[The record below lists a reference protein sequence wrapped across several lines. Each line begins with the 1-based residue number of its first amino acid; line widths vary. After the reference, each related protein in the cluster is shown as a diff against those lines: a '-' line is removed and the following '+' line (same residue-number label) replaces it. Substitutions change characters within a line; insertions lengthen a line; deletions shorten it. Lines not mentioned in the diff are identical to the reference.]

1 MKIGTVGDN
10 CIDSYKEMGKA
21 FPGGNPVN
29 VAVYF
34 VRLGGEASYV
44 GVVGDDEYG
53 PFMTESIA
61 RKGVD
66 TSYVH
71 TLPGKTAVTEV
82 KLVDGDRIMAGYDE
96 GVLADFKLNDED
108 IDFLAGH
115 DLVVSSV
122 YGNVHD
128 SFKDIRAKGVKL
140 AFDASDVPEREAS
153 KVALKNCD
161 YFFYSN
167 DDGDTDEVRAQMKS
181 FKEEGP
187 ELVICMQGDKG
198 SIVYD
203 GSEYHKFGIVP
214 CEVIDTI
221 GAGDSY
227 IAGFLKGILEG
238 KAIEEAM
245 KIGAAN
251 ASETIGY
258 FGAWEVE

>member
-10 CIDSYKEMGKA
+10 CMDSYKEMGKA

-29 VAVYF
+29 VAVYY

-44 GVVGDDEYG
+44 GVVGDDQYG
-53 PFMTESIA
+53 PLMVNSIA
-61 RKGVD
+61 NKGVD
-66 TSYVH
+66 ASHIH
-71 TLPGKTAVTEV
+71 TLPGKTAVTEIS
-82 KLVDGDRIMAGYDE
+82 LVDGDRVMDSYDE
-96 GVLADFKLNDED
+96 GVLADFKLTEED

-122 YGNVHD
+122 YGNVHN

-153 KVALKNCD
+153 KIAVKNCD

-167 DDGDTDEVRAQMKS
+167 DDGDTEEVRAQMKAL
-181 FKEEGP
+181 KEEGP

-203 GSEYHKFGIVP
+203 GKDFHKFGIIECDV
-214 CEVIDTI
+214 VDTL

-227 IAGFLKGILEG
+227 IAGFLKGIMEG
-238 KAIEEAM
+238 KTIEESM
-245 KIGAAN
+245 KMGAAN
-251 ASETIGY
+251 SSETIGY

>member
-29 VAVYF
+29 VGVYF

-44 GVVGDDEYG
+44 GVVGNDEYG
-53 PFMTESIA
+53 PFMKQCIA
-61 RKGVD
+61 NKGVD
-66 TSYVH
+66 TTHIH
-71 TLPGKTAVTEV
+71 TLEGKTAVTEV
-82 KLVDGDRIMAGYDE
+82 ELVNGDRVMAGYDE
-96 GVLADFKLNDED
+96 GVLAYFKLTEED
-108 IDFLAGH
+108 IEFLAGH

-128 SFKDIRAKGVKL
+128 SFADIRAKGVKL

-153 KVALKNCD
+153 KVAVKNCD

-167 DDGDTDEVRAQMKS
+167 DDGDTEEIRAQMRRY
-181 FKEEGP
+181 KEEGP
-187 ELVICMQGDKG
+187 ELVICMQGEKG
-198 SIVYD
+198 SLVYD
-203 GSEYHKFGIVP
+203 GNEYHKFGVIE
-214 CEVIDTI
+214 CEVVDTM

-238 KAIEEAM
+238 KTIAESMEM
-245 KIGAAN
+245 GAAN
-251 ASETIGY
+251 ATETIGY